1 MTTLL
6 LLAAAGL
13 LAGAM
18 NAIAGG
24 GSFVTFPVMV
34 FAGLPPIVANA
45 SSTVALFPG
54 TVASTFAYRRQGL
67 HGIGGYRLIVLAP
80 LSFVAGIAGAVLLL
94 ATPAHLFDAVIPFLL
109 LLASLTF
116 AFGARAGIL
125 LRRIFRIRAGA
136 LPFIQFV
143 IATYGGYFGG
153 AVGLMMMASWSLL
166 TASDDLKSMAPAR
179 VLLTSSANAGAV
191 LCFIVTGAVRWPETL
206 AMLAASVIGGYLGA
220 RLTSVLPAEVVRRFV
235 IVLTASVT
243 LAFFLRVM

>member
-54 TVASTFAYRRQGL
+54 TIASTFAYRRDL
-67 HGIGGYRLIVLAP
+67 HGIGGYPLIFLAP
-80 LSFVAGIAGAVLLL
+80 LSFAAGVAGAVLLL
-94 ATPAHLFDAVIPFLL
+94 VTPVHLFDAVIPFLL

-116 AFGARAGIL
+116 AFGARAGIM
-125 LRRIFRIRAGA
+125 LRRVIRITPGA
-136 LPFIQFV
+136 LPFVQFV
-143 IATYGGYFGG
+143 IAIYGGYFGG
-153 AVGLMMMASWSLL
+153 AVGLMMMASWCLL

-191 LCFIVTGAVRWPETL
+191 LCFIAAGAVRWPETL
-206 AMLAASVIGGYLGA
+206 AMLIASVVGGYLGA
-220 RLTSVLPAEVVRRFV
+220 RLTSLLPAATVRRSV
-235 IVLTASVT
+235 IVLTAVVT
-243 LAFFLRVM
+243 LVFFLRVI